1 MKAVWRW
8 VIIILGGVVALTLM
22 GAGLMVL
29 LVSRIDLKPEI
40 ERVVE
45 NATGRDLTIS
55 GPVGVT
61 FWPVIGVKAENASLA
76 NVEGGRAPAFITM
89 DELDVGV
96 EIAPLFQQRV
106 EVRRLVMQ
114 RPSIALEVDAEGAPN
129 WVLTPAATPAPSPT
143 PGPTQP
149 PAPGASLREIR
160 ISDGEASFF
169 DARKG
174 VGWVVGEI
182 NLDTAITDINQPM
195 HVEGSVRF
203 NDREV
208 GLVADLTRPGAVTR
222 GEPTA
227 LKFSLRADILE
238 ADFDGRAAASG
249 ELAGI
254 LRASGPSLRELAA
267 WQGSPLPG
275 TTGLAAFAVS
285 GRVAIGEGVTAF
297 SNTAFAIDRV
307 RGRGDFTL
315 SQQRREGRPEK
326 PYLSGRIELFDFD
339 LNPYLT
345 GQAPQPAPTP
355 PADSAP
361 AAEAASSA
369 APPADA
375 VDAEIAAVE
384 APPRAVDVRA
394 AQPVSTIDFS
404 GLNAINGDLE
414 IVTHAVLVQHLRIDR
429 ARVNLVL
436 NDGFLAATVQEVR
449 LYDGAGRGR
458 FEIDARQSTLRMVQD
473 FAFDNLDARAFLADA
488 VNFSGIEGR
497 AELSINVRAA
507 GANAAELVASSDG
520 RVHLEVVQ
528 GVLHGVDLGGVST
541 TIRNALRGE
550 LIAPQAQTPF
560 LGFSGTFA
568 VADGVLASNNL
579 SFNTEDLRILGVG
592 VIDAPG
598 RRLDARLSPRS
609 PRGGATFPF
618 SVRGPWGQFSYAA
631 DLNGRVE
638 RELGAR
644 VTELQAASRA
654 QQVR

>member
-22 GAGLMVL
+22 GAGLMVF

-76 NVEGGRAPAFITM
+76 NVEGGRAAAFITM

-114 RPSIALEVDAEGAPN
+114 RPAIALEVDAQGAPN
-129 WVLTPAATPAPSPT
+129 WVLTPVTTPTPAPT
-143 PGPTQP
+143 PGPAQP
-149 PAPGASLREIR
+149 PAPSTSLREIR

-182 NLDTAITDINQPM
+182 NLDTAITDINQPL

-208 GLVADLTRPGAVTR
+208 GLVADLMRLGAVTR

-249 ELAGI
+249 ELVGI

-275 TTGLAAFAVS
+275 AAGLAAFAVS

-297 SNTAFAIDRV
+297 TNTAFAIDRV

-315 SQQRREGRPEK
+315 SRQQREGRPEK

-339 LNPYLT
+339 LNPYLI
-345 GQAPQPAPTP
+345 GQAPEP
-355 PADSAP
+355 PPAP
-361 AAEAASSA
+361 AAEAASA
-369 APPADA
+369 VATGADA
-375 VDAEIAAVE
+375 QIAAVNT
-384 APPRAVDVRA
+384 PPRAVDVRA
-394 AQPVSTIDFS
+394 AQPAPPIDFS

-414 IVTHAVLVQHLRIDR
+414 VVTHAVLVQHLRIDR
-429 ARVNLVL
+429 ARANLVL

-458 FEIDARQSTLRMVQD
+458 FELDARQPALRTVQD
-473 FAFDNLDARAFLADA
+473 FVFDNLDARAFLADA

-507 GANAAELVASSDG
+507 GANAAELVASADG

-592 VIDAPG
+592 VIDTPG

-631 DLNGRVE
+631 DLSGRVE
-638 RELGAR
+638 RELAAR

-654 QQVR
+654 GRN